1 MTTLATFDSAPY
13 DVVFKLMLHLTDF
26 YALMLN
32 DFIIKSNCRRR
43 RRQRRGSL
51 WPGSGGVGSCLPR
64 GLSDTN
70 RTPNHP
76 LLLHKK
82 GRIQDE

>member
-13 DVVFKLMLHLTDF
+13 NVVFKLMLHLTDF

-43 RRQRRGSL
+43 RRR
-51 WPGSGGVGSCLPR
+51 VGWVR
-64 GLSDTN
+64 GLAAVYRGGCLTRTLPPSCCIRKKEKETN
-70 RTPNHP
+70 R
-76 LLLHKK
+76 K
-82 GRIQDE
+82 

>member
-13 DVVFKLMLHLTDF
+13 NVVFKLMLHLTDF

-43 RRQRRGSL
+43 WRCVLGQ
-51 WPGSGGVGSCLPR
+51 GVGCCLPW

-70 RTPNHP
+70 PSP
-76 LLLHKK
+76 LVLHKK
-82 GRIQDE
+82 ERKRDK

>member
-1 MTTLATFDSAPY
+1 MGRRRVTTLATFDSAPY

-43 RRQRRGSL
+43 RRRGSL
-51 WPGSGGVGSCLPR
+51 WAGSGGR
-64 GLSDTN
+64 QLSAA
-70 RTPNHP
+70 
-76 LLLHKK
+76 
-82 GRIQDE
+82 GVV